1 MTIAERYYYYYNPE
15 LGEAVITTAQDIIS
29 TFREKIYT
37 HEWIKPRYFYAD
49 GSMWERNIDG
59 EVEEIQRCMTDEQA
73 TEWLLSHAMNEAPE
87 YDWGSPVFTS
97 RQDLIDYMEAR
108 LIDGVADLA
117 DPLGYYTLEELEAN
131 RSDLDWEDT
140 EGLDELLTLR
150 EALGAFIEQGA

>member
-1 MTIAERYYYYYNPE
+1 MTTAERYYYYNPE
-15 LGEAVITTAQDIIS
+15 LGEVVVATSQELIS
-29 TFREKIYT
+29 TFRERVHTSK
-37 HEWIKPRYFYAD
+37 WIKIKYFYKD
-49 GSMWERNIDG
+49 GSMWQRNMSGCIEEVQRGIG
-59 EVEEIQRCMTDEQA
+59 EGEA
-73 TEWLLSHAMNEAPE
+73 FAWLLNRAIIIAPE
-87 YDWGSPVFTS
+87 CDWGSPVFTS

-150 EALGAFIEQGA
+150 EALEAFIEQGA